1 MRPGEPT
8 VRAEAAPRPAE
19 NGGTV
24 PTISGMSRSQALPEG
39 LNAAPPPVPSSTPQ
53 YYLPSTIAMEQAI
66 RLWERQTGISARGYG
81 GATLM
86 YRPVLLAQVQVRYAD
101 RKSEV
106 NTVLP
111 YAFHVPH
118 VPRAGLIHWD
128 EYRAPYV
135 DPRELSHTPFM
146 EAAYGDLSPGLA
158 DSRRLTELKREIVDY
173 LYQTA
178 SLTIMHN
185 PELDLYAQPGMSRR
199 DFLVQAQ
206 TIARQARDEELD
218 RVMRQYD
225 KRFDDLEAK
234 LRKKARE
241 LAAEQQQLDTVRNE
255 EMFTAGEAVLSL
267 LRGRTTYTLSRVS
280 RARRYKNYAQED
292 LAETE
297 QAIAELEAQLD
308 DLHAQMEAA
317 LHGIQE
323 KWARAAAVVED
334 YRITPYKK
342 DIYLDAFG
350 IGWKPHW
357 MIVING
363 QQQLIPAWGG

>member
-1 MRPGEPT
+1 
-8 VRAEAAPRPAE
+8 
-19 NGGTV
+19 
-24 PTISGMSRSQALPEG
+24 
-39 LNAAPPPVPSSTPQ
+39 
-53 YYLPSTIAMEQAI
+53 
-66 RLWERQTGISARGYG
+66 
-81 GATLM
+81 
-86 YRPVLLAQVQVRYAD
+86 
-101 RKSEV
+101 
-106 NTVLP
+106 
-111 YAFHVPH
+111 
-118 VPRAGLIHWD
+118 
-128 EYRAPYV
+128 
-135 DPRELSHTPFM
+135 
-146 EAAYGDLSPGLA
+146 
-158 DSRRLTELKREIVDY
+158 
-173 LYQTA
+173 
-178 SLTIMHN
+178 MHN

-308 DLHAQMEAA
+308 
-317 LHGIQE
+317 
-323 KWARAAAVVED
+323 
-334 YRITPYKK
+334 
-342 DIYLDAFG
+342 
-350 IGWKPHW
+350 
-357 MIVING
+357 
-363 QQQLIPAWGG
+363 